1 METYTYKARDDKGN
15 LIIGEMLVETKSQ
28 LYSKL
33 SEKHLFPV
41 LIEEKQKNTGLES
54 LLLLFKKP
62 STKDLI
68 SFTRQFHSL
77 FRAGIN
83 LNKIFSILVKQC
95 PNKFMKE
102 TITLIQFDIQ
112 KGTSLEA
119 AFSKHPKVFNRI
131 YTSMLAIGEQG
142 GILDKTLKD
151 LISILEKDHKISK
164 KVKSATLYPKI
175 VLSVVAAV
183 MVLALTYIIPIFK
196 DFYAGYG
203 KSLPLPTL
211 ILMAMSNFLR
221 SYWYIFMGG
230 VAGSFIAFKR
240 FIATTNGRLLF
251 DKFRFKIPV
260 FGNLD
265 LLVGNARFGH
275 LLSSLYKSGL
285 PMLKTL
291 DIIAGSIGNS
301 AFEHS
306 IKTLEK
312 KIQGGS
318 SIAHAMEEEPYFTPI
333 MIEGVTVGEE
343 TGNLDEMLENV
354 ATFYD
359 EEVDYILENLTTLL
373 EPFLLVFIFG
383 IIGLLALAIYLP
395 IINLARTVLPGGG

>member
-1 METYTYKARDDKGN
+1 METYTYKARDEKGN
-15 LIIGEMLVETKSQ
+15 LILGEMLVETKSQ
-28 LYSKL
+28 LYGKL
-33 SEKHLFPV
+33 SEKHLFPIAV
-41 LIEEKQKNTGLES
+41 NEKQKNAGLDV
-54 LLLLFKKP
+54 LRMFFGKP
-62 STKDLI
+62 SAKDII
-68 SFTRQFHSL
+68 SFTRQFYSL
-77 FRAGIN
+77 FRAGVN
-83 LNKIFSILVKQC
+83 LNKIFSILAKQT
-95 PNKFMKE
+95 PNQIMKE
-102 TITLIQFDIQ
+102 TIEALQLDIQ

-119 AFSKHPKVFNRI
+119 AFSKHPKIFNRI

-151 LISILEKDHKISK
+151 LIAMFEKDHKISK

-175 VLSVVAAV
+175 VLGVVAAV

-211 ILMAMSNFLR
+211 ILIAMSNFVR
-221 SYWYIFMGG
+221 SYWYIFIG
-230 VAGSFIAFKR
+230 VCVGTIFLIKR
-240 FIATTNGRLLF
+240 FIATQKGRLLF
-251 DKFRFKIPV
+251 DKLRFKIPV
-260 FGNLD
+260 FGNLE

-275 LLSSLYKSGL
+275 LMSSLYKSGL

-291 DIIAGSIGNS
+291 DIIAGSIGNT
-301 AFEHS
+301 AFENS
-306 IKTLEK
+306 IKAIEK
-312 KIQGGS
+312 KIQTGS
-318 SIAHAMEEEPYFTPI
+318 SIAHAMEEEPYFTSI

-354 ATFYD
+354 ANFYD

-373 EPFLLVFIFG
+373 EPFLLVTIFG

-395 IINLARTVLPGGG
+395 IINLARTVLPGG